1 MERER
6 DRDQEREKERRVR
19 LIESNCKH
27 LSACDIVLFLRTNS
41 RRKDGMEKA
50 RMYINFMSY
59 YPNNG
64 YKVSEALY
72 ICIDNYSIPS
82 SHVSTA
88 FVAHSS
94 FQVFFDRS
102 CSGYWYTLASSGK
115 FLHITGVT
123 GACTPLNLQAL
134 SILLS

>member
-6 DRDQEREKERRVR
+6 DREREKERRVR

-50 RMYINFMSY
+50 TMYINFMSSNY
-59 YPNNG
+59 ANNG

-82 SHVSTA
+82 HVSTA

-94 FQVFFDRS
+94 FQVFFI
-102 CSGYWYTLASSGK
+102 GNL
-115 FLHITGVT
+115 TGVVLAN
-123 GACTPLNLQAL
+123 GTPWPHQENVYISLAL
-134 SILLS
+134 LAHK